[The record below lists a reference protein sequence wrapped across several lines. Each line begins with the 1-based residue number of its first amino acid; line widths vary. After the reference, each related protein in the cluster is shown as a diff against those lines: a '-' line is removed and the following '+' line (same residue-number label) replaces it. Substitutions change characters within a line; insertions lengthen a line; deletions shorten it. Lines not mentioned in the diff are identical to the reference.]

1 MIRYGHKCEKT
12 AQRTWFWN
20 NRIHYDLTNST
31 QLVLCCKY
39 GMWKALVRE
48 DSAQWSTKTAQNKW
62 HRRAA
67 VPQPLRPWAGW
78 NFVSLTMSL
87 CGGSLYVTAFISW
100 PGAEIGSREKEKH
113 KGMDNRNQ
121 DICCLYFFLCLLDST
136 VARKKLAEG
145 AKHRMVRSCMPN
157 ALSHCLRR
165 WNQFGSVM
173 IKLPF
178 LLYLFTVSQIHLSD
192 RFPSYM

>member
-1 MIRYGHKCEKT
+1 MVINVRRLHKGLDFEITEYVMISQT
-12 AQRTWFWN
+12 A
-20 NRIHYDLTNST
+20 HSS
-31 QLVLCCKY
+31 CCVANAACGK
-39 GMWKALVRE
+39 LVRE

-67 VPQPLRPWAGW
+67 APQPLRPWAG

-87 CGGSLYVTAFISW
+87 YGGSLYVTAFISW